1 MMTINIK
8 AAVRDAL
15 LKPEQVAEIL
25 GVTPET
31 LQVWRSTRRYPL
43 PYVKVGRCV
52 RYRMSDVEAFLQ
64 QQTVAC

>member
-1 MMTINIK
+1 MTINIK